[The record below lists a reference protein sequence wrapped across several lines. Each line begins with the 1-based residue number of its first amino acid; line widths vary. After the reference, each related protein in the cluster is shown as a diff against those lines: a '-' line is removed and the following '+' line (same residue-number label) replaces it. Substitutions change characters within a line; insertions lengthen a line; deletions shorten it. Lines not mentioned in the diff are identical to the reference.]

1 MMRDHVGHFWG
12 IGTTRPYMRARM
24 GLAHGLQEM
33 ERTDEAI
40 GHYQELLRLN
50 PNDNQ
55 GVRDVL
61 LPLLLITGRNTEA
74 GALLDQYADDA
85 SAIWKYGW
93 ALWTFRQKGD
103 SPAAQERLR
112 EAIKIN
118 RHVPKYLTGRAEM
131 PDMLPDSYAFGSADE
146 AMLCADDL
154 GEAWRLTP
162 GADRWLLTFAPK
174 PKTGAPKRRRR

>member
-1 MMRDHVGHFWG
+1 
-12 IGTTRPYMRARM
+12 
-24 GLAHGLQEM
+24 M

-85 SAIWKYGW
+85 SATWKYGW

-103 SPAAQERLR
+103 GPAAQERLR
-112 EAIKIN
+112 EAIKTN
-118 RHVPKYLTGRAEM
+118 RHVPKYLTGKAEM
-131 PDMLPDSYAFGSADE
+131 PEMLPDSYAFGSAEE

-154 GEAWRLTP
+154 GQAWRLTP

-174 PKTGAPKRRRR
+174 RKTGASKRRHR